1 MSFPC
6 ALALIVLVA
15 IIIGLKFKINLGILG
30 LVSAYLCGSV
40 IGGLSASSILG
51 LWPISVMTQVICIM
65 LFFSVAMNN
74 GTFKVLADKMIYS
87 GRKVAP
93 LIPFLL
99 YLAIFVVAAVGTG
112 STAVY
117 IMALPIYL
125 VAKQVKIKP
134 GFFPIIIISGLNGGA
149 WQIFSRD
156 GAMAGGILA
165 DSGFAAE
172 EAAAISSKMGL
183 HYFLTSLVLFAV
195 GYVIFRGWKCEAL
208 VTEKPEPFTKQQKIT
223 LGLVGAFIAV
233 YLIPTILGNFIT
245 SDLLTAV
252 NLRIN
257 LFMLACVFALICIL
271 LKLSTIK
278 EMIDSVPWMA
288 LITVGGMGTFISV
301 CNKLGLVDFLSTVI
315 SNNISVSLVPSVLA
329 ICAGFMSLF
338 SATMGVVLPTFYPI
352 AYSLAGSMGISPAL
366 MVSAISIGSG
376 MSGISPF
383 SSMGAVTYSVVGEK
397 DKKAIF
403 TSEILTVAIAYLVVQ
418 ACILV
423 GLYTI

>member
-1 MSFPC
+1 M
-6 ALALIVLVA
+6 
-15 IIIGLKFKINLGILG
+15 
-30 LVSAYLCGSV
+30 
-40 IGGLSASSILG
+40 
-51 LWPISVMTQVICIM
+51 CIRDR
-65 LFFSVAMNN
+65 FFSVAMNN
-74 GTFKVLADKMIYS
+74 GTFKALADKMIYS

-233 YLIPTILGNFIT
+233 YLIPTILGN
-245 SDLLTAV
+245 
-252 NLRIN
+252 
-257 LFMLACVFALICIL
+257 
-271 LKLSTIK
+271 
-278 EMIDSVPWMA
+278 
-288 LITVGGMGTFISV
+288 
-301 CNKLGLVDFLSTVI
+301 
-315 SNNISVSLVPSVLA
+315 
-329 ICAGFMSLF
+329 
-338 SATMGVVLPTFYPI
+338 
-352 AYSLAGSMGISPAL
+352 
-366 MVSAISIGSG
+366 
-376 MSGISPF
+376 
-383 SSMGAVTYSVVGEK
+383 
-397 DKKAIF
+397 
-403 TSEILTVAIAYLVVQ
+403 
-418 ACILV
+418 
-423 GLYTI
+423 